1 MTLIAVVTADT
12 AFPKRL
18 RRSLDANVDVR
29 GVWSDDWAEGGFE
42 DAVRTLRREPAEVI
56 ALGPGLPPEHL
67 VELTAALDRERPDL
81 TLVAVE
87 HPTVEL
93 MQRVLRA
100 GARDM
105 MDPDATETEVREVF
119 DRALDA
125 TSRRREAPAAG
136 PHRGN
141 QVISILSP
149 KGGSGKTTVA
159 TNLAVGLADRDTH
172 DTLLVDLDLQFG
184 DAATAL
190 GVVPDYTIVDAAK
203 GGHLDS
209 AALKS
214 FLMPHPSG
222 AMLLAAPESLAQAE
236 DVDPEW
242 LKQALAVLTD
252 EFRHVVIDTAAGI
265 DERALLSMEFA
276 TDLLFVASTDVPSV
290 RGLRRQIDALDAI
303 QLHGP
308 ERHFLLNRSNARTGL
323 SKSDIEETVGMKA
336 EFTIPESRAVT
347 AGTNTGQP
355 IVEGNPREPAGR
367 ALLDVVHTFNPT
379 TEPVHAPTPVSW
391 FSRRKDVA

>member
-18 RRSLDANVDVR
+18 RRSLDANVEVR
-29 GVWSDDWAEGGFE
+29 PVWSDEWAADGLE
-42 DAVRTLRREPAEVI
+42 DAIRSLRREPADVV
-56 ALGPGLPPEHL
+56 ALGPGLSPDL
-67 VELTAALDRERPDL
+67 LIELASALDRDRPDL

-93 MQRVLRA
+93 MQKALRA

-105 MDPDATETEVREVF
+105 MDPDAVETEMREVF

-125 TSRRREAPAAG
+125 TTRRREMPVDG
-136 PHRGN
+136 RISHN

-159 TNLAVGLADRDTH
+159 TNLAVGLADRDAQ

-190 GVVPDYTIVDAAK
+190 GIVPDYTIVDAAK

-209 AALKS
+209 ATLKS
-214 FLMPHPSG
+214 FLVPHPSG
-222 AMLLAAPESLAQAE
+222 ALLLAAPESLAQAE

-242 LKQALAVLTD
+242 LKQAMAVLTD
-252 EFRHVVIDTAAGI
+252 EFQHVVIDTAAGI

-290 RGLRRQIDALDAI
+290 RGLRRQLDALDAI
-303 QLHGP
+303 SLDGP
-308 ERHFLLNRSNARTGL
+308 SRHFLLNRANARTGL
-323 SKSDIEETVGMKA
+323 SKSDIEDTVGMKA
-336 EFTIPESRAVT
+336 EFAIPESRAVT
-347 AGTNTGQP
+347 TGTNTGQP
-355 IVEGNPREPAGR
+355 VVEGNPREPAGR
-367 ALLDVVHTFNPT
+367 ALIDLVHTFKPNG
-379 TEPVHAPTPVSW
+379 ESAAADTPISW

>member
-1 MTLIAVVTADT
+1 MSLIAVVSADT

-18 RRSLDANVDVR
+18 RRTLDANVEVR
-29 GVWSDDWAEGGFE
+29 GVWRDGWADGELD

-56 ALGPGLPPEHL
+56 ALGPGLPTEHL
-67 VELTAALDRERPDL
+67 VEFAAALDRDRPDV
-81 TLVAVE
+81 TLVAIE

-93 MQRVLRA
+93 MQHVLRA

-105 MDPDATETEVREVF
+105 MGPDAPESEVREVF

-125 TSRRREAPAAG
+125 TTRRREGPVAG
-136 PHRGN
+136 PAQQN
-141 QVISILSP
+141 TVISILSP

-159 TNLAVGLADRDTH
+159 TNLAVGLADRDAH

-190 GVVPDYTIVDAAK
+190 GLVPEYTIVDAAR
-203 GGHLDS
+203 GEHLDS
-209 AALKS
+209 ATLKS
-214 FLMPHPSG
+214 FLTPHPSG
-222 AMLLAAPESLAQAE
+222 TMLLAAPEFLAQAE

-242 LKQALAVLTD
+242 LKRALAVLSD
-252 EFRHVVIDTAAGI
+252 EFRHVVLDTAAGI
-265 DERALLSMEFA
+265 DELALLSMEFA

-290 RGLRRQIDALDAI
+290 RGLRRQLEALDTI
-303 QLHGP
+303 SLHGP
-308 ERHFLLNRSNARTGL
+308 ERHFLLNRANARTGL
-323 SKSDIEETVGMKA
+323 SKSDIEETVGMRA

-355 IVEGNPREPAGR
+355 VVEGNPREPAGR
-367 ALLDVVHTFNPT
+367 ALLDVVHTFDPT
-379 TEPVHAPTPVSW
+379 GSANAETAVSW

>member
-18 RRSLDANVDVR
+18 RRSLDANVEVR
-29 GVWSDDWAEGGFE
+29 GVWTDDWAGEGLDE
-42 DAVRTLRREPAEVI
+42 AVRTLRREPADVI
-56 ALGPGLPPEHL
+56 ALGPGLPAEDL
-67 VELTAALDRERPDL
+67 VALTAALDEDRPDL
-81 TLVAVE
+81 TVVAIE

-93 MQRVLRA
+93 MQSVLRA

-105 MDPDATETEVREVF
+105 MDPDAAESEIREVF
-119 DRALDA
+119 DRALEA
-125 TSRRREAPAAG
+125 TTRRRETPASG
-136 PHRGN
+136 PAHRN
-141 QVISILSP
+141 RVVSILSP

-172 DTLLVDLDLQFG
+172 DTLLIDLDLQFG

-190 GVVPDYTIVDAAK
+190 GLVPEYTIVDAAK

-214 FLMPHPSG
+214 FLVPHQSG
-222 AMLLAAPESLAQAE
+222 ALLLAAPESLAQAE

-242 LKQALAVLTD
+242 LKQAMAVLTD

-290 RGLRRQIDALDAI
+290 RGLRRQLDALDTI
-303 QLHGP
+303 SLNGP

-323 SKSDIEETVGMKA
+323 STSDIEETVGMKA
-336 EFTIPESRAVT
+336 EFAIPESRAVT
-347 AGTNTGQP
+347 AGTNMGQP
-355 IVEGNPREPAGR
+355 VVEGNPREPAGR
-367 ALLDVVHTFNPT
+367 ALLELVHTFDPSRKPSQA
-379 TEPVHAPTPVSW
+379 ETPVSW
-391 FSRRKDVA
+391 FTRRKDVA